1 MEYPRRVSSVDELLA
16 ALEREKVRL
25 LRVERIAAG
34 ARRAATRT
42 AGVLLTFDSGR
53 LLVEVSR
60 DRSTLRVE
68 VGLDVD
74 FESEADVVRAD
85 EEEPWWALIG
95 NDLVRARRR
104 AGEPDAPTELELQ
117 FRPDGEN
124 PKLVT
129 LALVGGELRV
139 SARRKDAEPAPA

>member
-1 MEYPRRVSSVDELLA
+1 MTVDDALA
-16 ALEREKVRL
+16 ALEREKRRL

-34 ARRAATRT
+34 PRRAATRT
-42 AGVLLTFDSGR
+42 LGVRLTFDAGR

-60 DRSTLRVE
+60 DRSALRVE
-68 VGLDVD
+68 LGLEVD
-74 FESEADVVRAD
+74 FDSEADVVRAD

-95 NDLVRARRR
+95 NDLCRARRT
-104 AGEPDAPTELELQ
+104 AGAADAPTALDLQ

-129 LALVGGELRV
+129 LALVAGELRV
-139 SARRKDAEPAPA
+139 SARRKDATPPSA